1 MTFDKQVE
9 IAKQKKLENR
19 IIRDIIFL
27 ILGIIFLLISVFS
40 AVNDK
45 NNEKENKN
53 NQKTTTI
60 SNEVKEN

>member
-1 MTFDKQVE
+1 MTFDKQVQ

-27 ILGIIFLLISVFS
+27 ILGTIFLIISIFS

-53 NQKTTTI
+53 NQKITTI